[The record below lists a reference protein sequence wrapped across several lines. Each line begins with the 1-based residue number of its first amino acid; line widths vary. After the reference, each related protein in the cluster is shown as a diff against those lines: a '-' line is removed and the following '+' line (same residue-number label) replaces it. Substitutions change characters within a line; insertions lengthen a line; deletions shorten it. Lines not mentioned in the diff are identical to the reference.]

1 MLVSSGRNEEKRN
14 GGNVKTAIFLV
25 GVGLAL
31 LATSAS
37 ASNWT
42 PIGRTQSGLLEY
54 ETTTIKYRGSNVIVW
69 YRVTYDQPQS
79 APIGKYDREVVRVDI
94 DCAND
99 TAVFLAET
107 FLLRGEVILSPGVQ
121 TPAGQISPDSLI
133 HNVEQAAC
141 KAQ

>member
-1 MLVSSGRNEEKRN
+1 MR
-14 GGNVKTAIFLV
+14 TTIFLV
-25 GVGLAL
+25 GAGLAL
-31 LATSAS
+31 LATAAS

-42 PIGRTQSGLLEY
+42 PIVRTQSGLLEY
-54 ETTTIKYRGSNVIVW
+54 ETATTKYRGSNVVVW

-107 FLLRGEVILSPGVQ
+107 FLLRGEAIFSPGVQ
-121 TPAGQISPDSLI
+121 TPAGQIGPDSLI
-133 HNVEQAAC
+133 HYVEQAAC
-141 KAQ
+141 KSQ